1 MWDKSLVDFE
11 EDIIE
16 ALNATRID
24 ISIDMLNALVDLA
37 PVDTSRYVSNMN
49 VSIDAPDYAYSETA
63 RLGRSGAR
71 ARGRAQLPRKYGK
84 VLQNTYITNS
94 TPYGGDLEKGSSPQ
108 ARSGVFT
115 VAFLG
120 VATKYGA

>member
-1 MWDKSLVDFE
+1 MWDNSLADFE
-11 EDIIE
+11 EDIIQD
-16 ALNATRID
+16 LNAARID
-24 ISIDMLNALVDLA
+24 ISIDMLDALVNLA

-49 VSIDAPDYAYSETA
+49 VSIDVPDDSFNEAA
-63 RLGRSGAR
+63 RLGRAGAR
-71 ARGRAQLPRKYGK
+71 ARGMAQLPRKYGK
-84 VLQNTYITNS
+84 VLQNTYITNA
-94 TPYGGDLEKGSSPQ
+94 TPYGADLEQGSSPQ